1 MLTEF
6 ESLLQRKIGLDAAS
20 IGAAAIER
28 AVQVRLVACDMA
40 DPQIY
45 LHYLRSSEVELQE
58 LVETVVVP
66 ETWFFRHREAFA
78 TMTRM
83 ALDEWLPCHP
93 DGVLHLLSLP
103 CSTGEEPFSMAMALL
118 DSGFPS
124 SRFRIDAVDVSGLAL
139 AQARRAVYGRNAFRG
154 VDLSFRDRHFEA
166 VANGHR
172 LSETLRRLVQFE
184 QANLFDPGLLPGAGL
199 SDIVFCRNL
208 LIYFDGETQE
218 RALHVLVR
226 LMTANGLLFVGP
238 SETGLLFRPDFVSV
252 KARMAFAFRRA
263 SAVPA
268 TAKPEPVHPARRRAT
283 RPPPAS
289 SPVARPKP
297 RTPRPS
303 ETSPSPADV
312 PAPGPACDL
321 ERARRLADQGRL
333 TEAAQHCEDH
343 IRTEAPS
350 AAVFYLLGVIRDATN
365 ARAVAAEAYRKA
377 LYLDPNHYE
386 ALVHLALFHERQGD
400 AAGARTLNERARR
413 QAQRSRA

>member
-28 AVQVRLVACDMA
+28 AVQVRLAACDMA
-40 DPQIY
+40 DSQAY
-45 LHYLRSSEVELQE
+45 LHYLRSSKAELQE
-58 LVETVVVP
+58 LVEAVVVP

-83 ALDEWLPCHP
+83 ALDEWLPRHP
-93 DGVLHLLSLP
+93 DGLLRLLSLP
-103 CSTGEEPFSMAMALL
+103 CSTGEEPYSMAMALL
-118 DSGFPS
+118 DSGFPE
-124 SRFRIDAVDVSGLAL
+124 SRFRIDAVDVSVRALAL
-139 AQARRAVYGRNAFRG
+139 ARRAVYGRNAFRG
-154 VDLSFRDRHFEA
+154 AELGFRDRHFEA

-172 LSETLRRLVQFE
+172 LSEALRRLVQFE
-184 QANLFDPGLLPGAGL
+184 QGSLFDPGLQAGAEL
-199 SDIVFCRNL
+199 SDIVFCRNV

-218 RALHVLVR
+218 RALRVLMR
-226 LMTANGLLFVGP
+226 LMTTTGLLFVGP
-238 SETGLLFRPDFVSV
+238 SETGLLLRPDFVSV

-268 TAKPEPVHPARRRAT
+268 TAKPEPVHPARRSAT
-283 RPPPAS
+283 RPPPAP

-297 RTPRPS
+297 RQPRTS
-303 ETSPSPADV
+303 ETPPPPAGVQAPSPAC
-312 PAPGPACDL
+312 AL

-333 TEAAQHCEDH
+333 AEAAQHCEDY

-350 AAVFYLLGVIRDATN
+350 AAVFCLLGVIREATE
-365 ARAVAAEAYRKA
+365 ACASAAEAYRKA

-400 AAGARTLNERARR
+400 AAGARTFNERARR

>member
-28 AVQVRLVACDMA
+28 AVQVRLAAYDMA
-40 DPQIY
+40 DPQAY
-45 LHYLRSSEVELQE
+45 LHHLRNSDAELQE
-58 LVETVVVP
+58 LVEAVVVP

-83 ALDEWLPCHP
+83 ALDEWLPRHP
-93 DGVLHLLSLP
+93 DGVLRLLSLP
-103 CSTGEEPFSMAMALL
+103 CSTGEEPYSMAMALL
-118 DSGFPS
+118 DSGFPA
-124 SRFRIDAVDVSGLAL
+124 SRFRIDAVDVSGRAL
-139 AQARRAVYGRNAFRG
+139 AQARRAVYGTNAFRG
-154 VDLSFRDRHFEA
+154 AELGFRDRHFEA

-184 QANLFDPGLLPGAGL
+184 QGNLFDPGLLLGTEL
-199 SDIVFCRNL
+199 SDIVFCRSL

-218 RALHVLVR
+218 RALHVLMR

-238 SETGLLFRPDFVSV
+238 SETGLLLRRDFVSV
-252 KARMAFAFRRA
+252 KARMAFAFRRS
-263 SAVPA
+263 SAMPA
-268 TAKPEPVHPARRRAT
+268 TAKPEPAPPARRSATT
-283 RPPPAS
+283 RPPPAP

-297 RTPRPS
+297 RPPRPS
-303 ETSPSPADV
+303 ETPP
-312 PAPGPACDL
+312 PPACDL

-333 TEAAQHCEDH
+333 AEAAQHCEDH

-350 AAVFYLLGVIRDATN
+350 AAAFYLLGVIREATE
-365 ARAVAAEAYRKA
+365 ACAAAAEAYRKA

-400 AAGARTLNERARR
+400 AAGARPLNERARR
-413 QAQRSRA
+413 QAQRIRA